1 MVYLT
6 GDTHGDIQRFKQGKL
21 RWLGKKDTVVVLG
34 DFGFVWDGSAA
45 ERKRLDRLRKR
56 PYTVLFLDGSHE
68 NYDLLAQYPETE
80 LFGGRVQSLGG
91 NVYHVC
97 RGSML
102 ELEGKTY
109 LCFGGAE
116 SQDKDDREPG
126 VNWWKQEMPSDEEYD
141 TCRRNLEKVDYKGR
155 LCADPRCTKQI
166 FDFTALALGESN
178 RLHLFLDE
186 ILLKL
191 TYEKWFFRLLPQG
204 CAAFHQE
211 PVCSVMSSLWASD
224 APGCSTDRREYAGH
238 NKTCHPG
245 RRGAHQR
252 HSGGLYLA
260 GKARGADF
268 AGAGRA
274 AGQSP
279 LRGRRCWKQKL
290 TAARWCLT

>member
-1 MVYLT
+1 MFYTVLSP
-6 GDTHGDIQRFKQGKL
+6 RQGGQEWYILQGTPTAISSASSRANCAGWAKGH
-21 RWLGKKDTVVVLG
+21 RGGAG

-45 ERKRLDRLRKR
+45 ERKRLDWLRKR

-97 RGSML
+97 RGSVL

-141 TCRRNLEKVDYKGR
+141 TCRRNLEKVDYKVDYVLTHDAPSR
-155 LCADPRCTKQI
+155 FL
-166 FDFTALALGESN
+166 DFTALALGESN

-191 TYEKWFFRLLPQG
+191 TYENGFRLLPQG

-211 PVCSVMSSLWASD
+211 PVCVL
-224 APGCSTDRREYAGH
+224 
-238 NKTCHPG
+238 
-245 RRGAHQR
+245 
-252 HSGGLYLA
+252 
-260 GKARGADF
+260 
-268 AGAGRA
+268 
-274 AGQSP
+274 
-279 LRGRRCWKQKL
+279 
-290 TAARWCLT
+290 